1 MIFGKNSKSFEI
13 YATRMEKWRR
23 LSIRES
29 HLASESEGN
38 TLIENRVIWS
48 KVVLVLF
55 FFFFSSCYLPAWPMA
70 TTSSIECPFPS
81 FISGNYHRLPSRKT
95 ISGTILIVPT
105 YQEPFRAIR
114 GYFIVPLSSN
124 FYLYFSHPFPS
135 LTNISLRSSKYDSVD
150 FYVTIFRLESKAID
164 RKLRRFSN
172 IPHAR
177 EI

>member
-1 MIFGKNSKSFEI
+1 MTTVVHSGEPLGK
-13 YATRMEKWRR
+13 RVRR
-23 LSIRES
+23 KYPDREPS
-29 HLASESEGN
+29 HLVESRFG
-38 TLIENRVIWS
+38 S
-48 KVVLVLF
+48 FLF
-55 FFFFSSCYLPAWPMA
+55 FFFPSCYLPAWPMA

-81 FISGNYHRLPSRKT
+81 FISGNYHRLPSGKT
-95 ISGTILIVPT
+95 VSGTILIVPT

>member
-1 MIFGKNSKSFEI
+1 
-13 YATRMEKWRR
+13 
-23 LSIRES
+23 
-29 HLASESEGN
+29 
-38 TLIENRVIWS
+38 
-48 KVVLVLF
+48 
-55 FFFFSSCYLPAWPMA
+55 MA

-164 RKLRRFSN
+164 ESQITTILEYSTRERDLKKKRRGGKKLFRFVSFRFTLTQRSL
-172 IPHAR
+172 AGSVSKTT
-177 EI
+177 